1 MKRSYRYRI
10 LSPVICLLSLS
21 YLARQKYTLSPTARV
36 CLNVESLQIVLL
48 FHFVVLHSDRLLLLL
63 LFCCCAAPPRV
74 TGRDL
79 LLCFAAVRGAE
90 GELLLIPS
98 ELNFMQAKH
107 NRRSEHELTR
117 DSLLQ
122 PAWHPPYP
130 PPAQDAK
137 CFYPCLV
144 LGEFAVSVCRKER
157 ASALTHS
164 HVHACIQL
172 RARNTLGCR
181 IMRVDKA
188 ELSLHITIILSFS
201 QLPQHLPWRCDISIL
216 LEFNLGPLNKTIAYR
231 LFPNWPSPI
240 LITWN

>member
-107 NRRSEHELTR
+107 NRRSEHEPPASLTPPLPSPRSRCQMFLPMFSVRRICSECVQKGKGICTHTLTR
-117 DSLLQ
+117 TRMHT
-122 PAWHPPYP
+122 A
-130 PPAQDAK
+130 
-137 CFYPCLV
+137 
-144 LGEFAVSVCRKER
+144 
-157 ASALTHS
+157 ASQKYTGLPDNEGGQGGIITS
-164 HVHACIQL
+164 HH
-172 RARNTLGCR
+172 NN
-181 IMRVDKA
+181 
-188 ELSLHITIILSFS
+188 IILLTTPAASS
-201 QLPQHLPWRCDISIL
+201 M
-216 LEFNLGPLNKTIAYR
+216 TV
-231 LFPNWPSPI
+231 
-240 LITWN
+240 